1 MKTVTM
7 VTRTKDVTDFL
18 LATNVSLPKHQIN
31 ALEYES
37 AARITEDIAGS
48 SNAKKSPVVY
58 K

>member
-1 MKTVTM
+1 M

-37 AARITEDIAGS
+37 AARITEDIAES